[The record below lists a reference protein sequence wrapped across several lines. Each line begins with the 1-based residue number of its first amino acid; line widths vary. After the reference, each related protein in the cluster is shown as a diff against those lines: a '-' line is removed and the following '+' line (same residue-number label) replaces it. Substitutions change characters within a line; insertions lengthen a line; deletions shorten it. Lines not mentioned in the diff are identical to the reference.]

1 MIDRLL
7 SPKGADQPFIWF
19 ANYGNKE
26 ILSEFED
33 SGKENTFHSIEKN
46 RIEEFGILGRG
57 AKLSHDITT
66 GIFDISGKE
75 VEFLIECK
83 NGDLI
88 PLTRQQGPYND
99 IITYKS
105 AYSDFNPITNQICSF
120 IDGYFFGYK
129 HNFITKGIEI
139 HSKIIFALPME
150 DTMRFGIRL
159 VSDKSIV
166 GRLMIIIDG
175 EIITKMNIETK
186 ANEST
191 ELEWKFVY

>member
-19 ANYGNKE
+19 ASYGNKE

-33 SGKENTFHSIEKN
+33 SGKENTFYSIEKD
-46 RIEEFGILGRG
+46 RIKEFGILGRG
-57 AKLSHDITT
+57 AKLSHDIAT
-66 GIFDISGKE
+66 GIFNIYGKK
-75 VEFLIECK
+75 VEFLIEHE
-83 NGDLI
+83 NGDVI
-88 PLTRQQGPYND
+88 SLTGQQGPYND

-129 HNFITKGIEI
+129 HDFKTQDTQIY
-139 HSKIIFALPME
+139 SKIIFALPME

-159 VSDKSIV
+159 VTNKDIT
-166 GRLMIIIDG
+166 GRLMAVVDG
-175 EIITKMNIETK
+175 EIITGINMTTK
-186 ANEST
+186 ANEAT
-191 ELEWKFVY
+191 EIEWKFVC